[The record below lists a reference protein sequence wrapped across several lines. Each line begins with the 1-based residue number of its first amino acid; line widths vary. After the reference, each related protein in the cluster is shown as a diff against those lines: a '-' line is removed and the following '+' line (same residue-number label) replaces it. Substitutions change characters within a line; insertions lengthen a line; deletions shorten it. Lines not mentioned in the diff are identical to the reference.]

1 MDKNGFDTL
10 TQSLKQFENELSL
23 VTYDMAKPEHI
34 CTLSQACNAIELASS
49 ICYLRHFKSKS
60 AIPVLLRS
68 LMEVAMRAA
77 YIAKNPSLH
86 TSSLELTANREQ
98 LKLLKKSNP
107 SSELIQFLESRNS
120 LLEES
125 GAKQHDFKA
134 ILSIVAKQSELD
146 WYNVYCALSNF
157 THSGLTALSM
167 QHLQKLPQG
176 AQVLLYNEPEQH
188 LINNYLLSA
197 NQFLSICVN
206 STLEVIGNANKKA

>member
-1 MDKNGFDTL
+1 
-10 TQSLKQFENELSL
+10 
-23 VTYDMAKPEHI
+23 
-34 CTLSQACNAIELASS
+34 
-49 ICYLRHFKSKS
+49 
-60 AIPVLLRS
+60 
-68 LMEVAMRAA
+68 MEVAMRAA